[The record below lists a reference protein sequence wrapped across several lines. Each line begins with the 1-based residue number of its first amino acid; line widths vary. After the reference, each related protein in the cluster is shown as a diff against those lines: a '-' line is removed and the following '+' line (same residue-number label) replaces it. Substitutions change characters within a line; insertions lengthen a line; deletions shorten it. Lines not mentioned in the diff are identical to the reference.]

1 MAPLLRVPA
10 VAGIHVFH
18 SPWIYTMNRCAQ
30 LSLAFALAL
39 AGTLAALAPAPA
51 TAQALQRRFPQ
62 NSLRGTVVFGV
73 PPVITMNGTVTRM
86 AVGYRIHAVN
96 NLLVMSGE
104 LVGGTATVDYTT
116 DVEGHVIEIWILS
129 TTEVA
134 KLWPTAREQAAAW
147 SFDQIT
153 QTWTKP

>member
-10 VAGIHVFH
+10 LASIHVFH

-30 LSLAFALAL
+30 LSLALAL
-39 AGTLAALAPAPA
+39 AGTLAALAPTPA
-51 TAQALQRRFPQ
+51 SAQALQRRFPQ
-62 NSLRGTVVFGV
+62 NSLRGTVVFGA
-73 PPVITMNGTVTRM
+73 PPVITMNGNVTRM
-86 AVGYRIHAVN
+86 AVGYRVHGLN

-104 LVGGTATVDYTT
+104 LVGSTATVDYAI

-129 TTEVA
+129 PTEIA
-134 KLWPTAREQAAAW
+134 KLWPTSREQTAAW
-147 SFDQIT
+147 SFDQVT